1 MRQFSRL
8 VEKGFDRV
16 RGMLGKSRPFI
27 FCVAAIVYAAGM
39 VTADPAEAR
48 RHRGKSHGHK
58 VHHAKVHHAKAHR
71 AKVYASKGSAIAGF
85 SMGGGMERAP
95 FIAMTYGD
103 AAYGTAER
111 SDRQA
116 SRSSR
121 RGRGVRVASLGGD
134 EGYYGAPRGSVAGG
148 GNVRWAASS
157 SCLNGTLSGIVG
169 EVSGMASVTV
179 NSTCRS
185 HSHNRAVGGAK
196 RSQHLTGDA
205 VDFRVHGNVA
215 QVAAYLRSNPSVG
228 GFKHYGGGLFH
239 VDTGP
244 RRSW

>member
-1 MRQFSRL
+1 MRQIKAL
-8 VEKGFDRV
+8 VEKGLRV
-16 RGMLGKSRPFI
+16 AHGLLVKSVPLAL
-27 FCVAAIVYAAGM
+27 CGAALSLVAGL

-48 RHRGKSHGHK
+48 RQHGKSHGYKAHY
-58 VHHAKVHHAKAHR
+58 AKAGRSKARH

-95 FIAMTYGD
+95 YVAMAYGD
-103 AAYGTAER
+103 TALSTER
-111 SDRQA
+111 AGSSGRQA
-116 SRSSR
+116 RRSGR
-121 RGRGVRVASLGGD
+121 RGVRVASLGGD
-134 EGYYGAPRGSVAGG
+134 ESYYSAPRGSVGG
-148 GNVRWAASS
+148 GGGIRWAASS
-157 SCLNGTLSGIVG
+157 SCLNGTLSGIVSD
-169 EVSGMASVTV
+169 VSGMASVTV

-185 HSHNRAVGGAK
+185 HSHNRAVGGAR

-244 RRSW
+244 KRTW